1 MTEEIFTTEEALDEL
16 LQNYE
21 NDDGEEPG
29 IEAPT
34 IMGEH
39 TGLSSSESE
48 SDDEESLQEEDL
60 PQRSRKRIRATR
72 SKRLVRSLCSALN
85 PANYDEIPTAV
96 NTMKTYTSFL
106 EKPSP
111 NAKTITWVNARNT
124 VTVGRQPRSSVILG
138 RPGPI
143 GAARF
148 ATDCL

>member
-1 MTEEIFTTEEALDEL
+1 MAEEIFTTEEALDEL

-34 IMGEH
+34 IMEEH

-60 PQRSRKRIRATR
+60 PQRSRRRIRAMR

-85 PANYDEIPTAV
+85 PATYDEIPTAV
-96 NTMKTYTSFL
+96 NTMKT
-106 EKPSP
+106 
-111 NAKTITWVNARNT
+111 
-124 VTVGRQPRSSVILG
+124 
-138 RPGPI
+138 
-143 GAARF
+143 
-148 ATDCL
+148 